1 MGLAGGDADSEHCEQ
16 PVSASGVRGTRCVG
30 RQNRVA
36 RDFSVS
42 QLSQSFPLDDFARR
56 TSENRALNK
65 SLRRSC
71 GDFERSKCSLF
82 GFASDFFALGAELP
96 RERAGSPL
104 YVGMQTANAH
114 AETQRRRGRAGE
126 PSG

>member
-1 MGLAGGDADSEHCEQ
+1 MGLAGGDAGSEHFEQ
-16 PVSASGVRGTRCVG
+16 PVSASGVRGTRFGECQS
-30 RQNRVA
+30 RPA

-42 QLSQSFPLDDFARR
+42 RFSQSFPLDDFARR

-82 GFASDFFALGAELP
+82 GIASDFFALGAELP
-96 RERAGSPL
+96 WKRAG
-104 YVGMQTANAH
+104 
-114 AETQRRRGRAGE
+114 
-126 PSG
+126 